1 MMDTLKKC
9 YTSASDSHGW
19 LPNKFIT
26 SRFCESFKYDIEINC
41 YQKQVGCNT
50 EEWRFKCVEKSV
62 SYIPWQHS
70 VQNLISICV
79 KSLQD
84 TKAGDCLL
92 GRINTFLV
100 TSVISSPLSQ
110 RTRPS
115 DICLIC
121 ISCSGL
127 NTEGFSYQNLS
138 NIKITYSP
146 SVRVKKVPVK
156 WLIKLCPYSFSQ
168 KDPTNFF

>member
-1 MMDTLKKC
+1 MNTLKK
-9 YTSASDSHGW
+9 YYISASNSHCL
-19 LPNKFIT
+19 LPSKFIT
-26 SRFCESFKYDIEINC
+26 FSICKSFMFCIKMKC
-41 YQKQVGCNT
+41 YQNQAGCST
-50 EEWRFKCVEKSV
+50 EDWRFKCVQKPV
-62 SYIPWQHS
+62 SYVPWQHS
-70 VQNLISICV
+70 VQNRISICV

-110 RTRPS
+110 RTRPR
-115 DICLIC
+115 DVCLIC

-138 NIKITYSP
+138 KIKITYSR
-146 SVRVKKVPVK
+146 RVWVQKVSG
-156 WLIKLCPYSFSQ
+156 W
-168 KDPTNFF
+168 

>member
-1 MMDTLKKC
+1 MDTLKNSHISASNSYGLLHNKLITYSFCKNFKFYNKMKC
-9 YTSASDSHGW
+9 YQNQA
-19 LPNKFIT
+19 
-26 SRFCESFKYDIEINC
+26 
-41 YQKQVGCNT
+41 GCNT
-50 EEWRFKCVEKSV
+50 EEWRFKCVENSV

-70 VQNLISICV
+70 VQNRISTCV

-92 GRINTFLV
+92 GRMNTFLV

-115 DICLIC
+115 DVCLIC

-127 NTEGFSYQNLS
+127 NTDGFSYQNLS
-138 NIKITYSP
+138 NIKIIYSL
-146 SVRVKKVPVK
+146 SVRV
-156 WLIKLCPYSFSQ
+156 Q
-168 KDPTNFF
+168 KASGW

>member
-1 MMDTLKKC
+1 MDTLKKC
-9 YTSASDSHGW
+9 YNSASNSHGL
-19 LPNKFIT
+19 LPKKLIT
-26 SRFCESFKYDIEINC
+26 FSFCKSFKFYIKMKC
-41 YQKQVGCNT
+41 YQNQAGCNT
-50 EEWRFKCVEKSV
+50 EKWRFKCVKKSV

-70 VQNLISICV
+70 VQNRISICV

-100 TSVISSPLSQ
+100 TSLISSPLSQ

-115 DICLIC
+115 DVCLIC
-121 ISCSGL
+121 VSCSGL

-138 NIKITYSP
+138 NIKITYSL
-146 SVRVKKVPVK
+146 SVRV
-156 WLIKLCPYSFSQ
+156 Q
-168 KDPTNFF
+168 KASGR